1 MENPPSVLR
10 KRPEITQ
17 RLETMRQLPTEINT
31 DSFWAKC
38 LQTLCVMMILSSS
51 TEIIGKNIYSP
62 HLKWDSP
69 LNYIL
74 NEESE
79 SNLQERFLS
88 LCALGAIKVCAQMLS
103 WKIDFLLGTA
113 TLRKQN
119 TIKQCWKVASMWPQF
134 INGGFTIEGGR
145 GKMTSENKLPPDD
158 TMEAYSG
165 CETKQNIFGQVF
177 LRGGKKCWYISINSL
192 VQVMN

>member
-1 MENPPSVLR
+1 MGKPPSVLR

-51 TEIIGKNIYSP
+51 AEIIGKNIYSP
-62 HLKWDSP
+62 HLKWNSP

-113 TLRKQN
+113 TLYKQN

-134 INGGFTIEGGR
+134 INGGFTRRRRPMENDIWIQTRPRWHNGG
-145 GKMTSENKLPPDD
+145 
-158 TMEAYSG
+158 
-165 CETKQNIFGQVF
+165 VF
-177 LRGGKKCWYISINSL
+177 RERD
-192 VQVMN
+192 